1 MMQLGLRV
9 KKRVT
14 HGGGRR
20 RAFVRLALW
29 VTAVVILTNTV
40 VFSGASFTSSS
51 TNPGNV
57 FNSGTLLLLNSGDG
71 QLIVS
76 APALCP
82 GQSEQATLTLTNA
95 GTVSGD
101 VGVES
106 VGLSDVPATPAL
118 SEALTLTFTD
128 VASGVDLWS
137 GTMGA
142 LTTASLDTLGPGDSR
157 QYRVTVAYPATA
169 TDPALQGAQT
179 ALTLRFSGVSL

>member
-1 MMQLGLRV
+1 MMQFERRA
-9 KKRVT
+9 KKWVT

-20 RAFVRLALW
+20 RGLVRLALW
-29 VTAVVILTNTV
+29 VAAIVILTNTV
-40 VFSGASFTSSS
+40 VFSSASFTSSS

-57 FNSGTLLLLNSGDG
+57 FNGGTLLLLNSGDG

-76 APALCP
+76 ALALCP
-82 GQSEQATLTLTNA
+82 GQSRQATLTLTNA
-95 GTVSGD
+95 GTVQGD
-101 VGVES
+101 VTVEG

-118 SEALTLTFTD
+118 SSVLTLTFTD
-128 VASGVDLWS
+128 VASGTDLWS

-142 LTTASLDTLGPGDSR
+142 LTTAPLDTLAPGASR
-157 QYRVTVAYPATA
+157 EYRVTVAYPAGA

>member
-14 HGGGRR
+14 RGGGRR
-20 RAFVRLALW
+20 RALVRLALW
-29 VTAVVILTNTV
+29 VTAVLILTNTV

-57 FNSGTLLLLNSGDG
+57 FNGGTLLLLNSGDG

-82 GQSEQATLTLTNA
+82 GQSQQATLSLTNA
-95 GTVSGD
+95 GTVPGD
-101 VGVES
+101 VSVEG

-118 SEALTLTFTD
+118 SAVLTLTFTD
-128 VASGVDLWS
+128 VDAGVDLWS
-137 GTMGA
+137 GTMDA
-142 LTTASLDTLGPGDSR
+142 LATAPLDTLAPGDSR
-157 QYRVTVAYPATA
+157 QYRVTVAYPAGA

-179 ALTLRFSGVSL
+179 TLTLRFSGVSL